1 MTESLPPEPN
11 RWPNR
16 SSDPRPEGFD
26 VDAFPLDG
34 ARMHRFDPAMESL
47 AQAAVQY
54 ALERIRL
61 DPPPIDGPRTKT
73 ELDQYGPT
81 VTADGLG
88 GMRALRLFCE
98 HLAPASISQD
108 HPRALAFVPA
118 APTEAAV
125 LFDLV
130 LGASSIYAGSWLEGA
145 GAVWA
150 ENEAL
155 AWVADLAGFPS
166 GAGGAFVSGGTA
178 GNLSALVTAR
188 HHAAQQLG
196 ARPRRWLLAATS
208 DVHSSVRSAARVMDI
223 DILSVPSDGSG
234 RMSGAALRNVLDEAA
249 TRHIAT
255 LGATLN
261 HPSDSAKVEG
271 VVFGVVG
278 TGGTTNAGIVDDLA
292 GIAEVASTEGLWF
305 HVDGAYG
312 GAALAAPSGRPRF
325 AGIEQA
331 DSFIVDP
338 HKWLFAPYDC
348 CALLYRDPQRAKAA
362 HTQQASYLDVLQE
375 DNDWNPSDYAMHL
388 TRRARGLPFWFSL
401 ATHGSNAYRDAVEAT
416 LVLTQQA
423 AELVR
428 AHPHLELAVEPE
440 LSVVMFR
447 RHGWTQTDY
456 DTWSD
461 MLLAKGTAFVVPSRW
476 QGEPVLRLCFVNPRT
491 TVADVELIL
500 ATLA

>member
-1 MTESLPPEPN
+1 MPLSLPPEPN
-11 RWPNR
+11 RR
-16 SSDPRPEGFD
+16 LDPRPEGFD

-61 DPPPIDGPRTKT
+61 DPPPIDGPRTKA

-88 GMRALRLFCE
+88 GISALRLFCE

-130 LGASSIYAGSWLEGA
+130 LGASSIYAGSWMEGA

-155 AWVADLAGFPS
+155 AWVANLAGFPF

-188 HHAAQQLG
+188 HHAAQQVG
-196 ARPRRWLLAATS
+196 ARPPRWLLAATS
-208 DVHSSVRSAARVMDI
+208 DVHSSVGSAARVMDI

-249 TRHIAT
+249 GSHIAT
-255 LGATLN
+255 LGATFNRPLN
-261 HPSDSAKVEG
+261 PATAG

-278 TGGTTNAGIVDDLA
+278 TAGTTNAGIVDDLA
-292 GIAEVASTEGLWF
+292 GIAEVASAEGLWF

-325 AGIEQA
+325 TGIEQA

-348 CALLYRDPQRAKAA
+348 CALLYRDPHRAKAA

-375 DNDWNPSDYAMHL
+375 DNDWNPSDYALHL

-401 ATHGSNAYRDAVEAT
+401 ATHGTNAYRDAVEAT

-423 AELVR
+423 ADLIR
-428 AHPHLELAVEPE
+428 AHPDLELAVEPE

-447 RHGWTQTDY
+447 RHSWTQSDY
-456 DTWSD
+456 DHWSD
-461 MLLAKGTAFVVPSRW
+461 ALLATGAAFVVPSRW

-491 TVADVELIL
+491 TVEDVELIL
-500 ATLA
+500 ATL

>member
-1 MTESLPPEPN
+1 MPLSLPPEPN
-11 RWPNR
+11 RR
-16 SSDPRPEGFD
+16 LDPRPEGFD

-61 DPPPIDGPRTKT
+61 DPPPIDGPRTKA

-88 GMRALRLFCE
+88 GMSALRLFCE

-130 LGASSIYAGSWLEGA
+130 LGASSIYAGSWMEGA

-155 AWVADLAGFPS
+155 AWVANLAGFPF

-188 HHAAQQLG
+188 HHAAQQVG
-196 ARPRRWLLAATS
+196 ARPPRWLLAATS

-249 TRHIAT
+249 GRHIAT
-255 LGATLN
+255 LGATFNRPLD
-261 HPSDSAKVEG
+261 PATAG

-278 TGGTTNAGIVDDLA
+278 TAGTTNAGIVDDLA
-292 GIAEVASTEGLWF
+292 GIAEVASAEGLWF

-325 AGIEQA
+325 TGIEQA

-348 CALLYRDPQRAKAA
+348 CALLYRDPHRAKAA

-375 DNDWNPSDYAMHL
+375 DNDWNPSDYALHL

-401 ATHGSNAYRDAVEAT
+401 ATHGTNAYRDAVEAT

-423 AELVR
+423 ADLIR
-428 AHPHLELAVEPE
+428 AHPDLELAVEPE

-447 RHGWTQTDY
+447 RHRWTQSDY
-456 DTWSD
+456 DHWSD
-461 MLLAKGTAFVVPSRW
+461 ALLATGAAFVVPSRW

-491 TVADVELIL
+491 TVEDVELIL
-500 ATLA
+500 STL